1 MAGGIRIFL
10 TTLFTVVF
18 KMALAA
24 TAFANEGV
32 SHGSFM
38 SEWGW
43 RIINFSVMV
52 FVIVYFGGKYI
63 RQFFADRTQ
72 KIEGEIK
79 NSEAAIE
86 DAKKALAEVEV
97 RIKDRDAE
105 AKAIVDAARENG
117 EQEKARLI
125 TEGQKAADEIVRQAE
140 TRISLELKKAKDAI
154 RIEAASMAVQMA
166 EELLKKHITEGDQ
179 KKMVDDYLASVGGGR

>member
-10 TTLFTVVF
+10 TTLFMVVF

-24 TAFANEGV
+24 TAFANEGG

-38 SEWGW
+38 TEWGW
-43 RIINFSVMV
+43 RIINFSILV

-63 RQFFADRTQ
+63 REFFANRTR
-72 KIEGEIK
+72 KIESDIQ
-79 NSEAAIE
+79 SSQAAIE
-86 DAKKALAEVEV
+86 DAKKALSEVEA
-97 RIKDRDAE
+97 RIRNRDAE
-105 AKAIVDAARENG
+105 VKAALEVARENG
-117 EQEKARLI
+117 EREKVRLI
-125 TEGQKAADEIVRQAE
+125 AEGQKAADEIVRQAE

-179 KKMVDDYLASVGGGR
+179 KKMVDDYLASVGDSR